1 MKSYGKDGCKPK
13 ITILDELHTLL
24 RGEQGTIEK
33 MFKALDALD
42 SAYISYECGE
52 HCVIVGTKDFSDWVD
67 NNYDPEDD

>member
-1 MKSYGKDGCKPK
+1 
-13 ITILDELHTLL
+13 
-24 RGEQGTIEK
+24 

-42 SAYISYECGE
+42 AAYISYECGE

>member
-1 MKSYGKDGCKPK
+1 MKSDGKDGYKPK

-67 NNYDPEDD
+67 DNYDPEDD